1 RRGEGCGHL
10 TQRAVSVSDPAA
22 VVEERRAQHASSHRV
37 DATVIPSTARDVY
50 ASFIVGWVDR
60 ATPTRSLA
68 RRHLPWYT
76 PSAMPRADSVAGAS
90 VLVTGG
96 GGFIGSPLVPR
107 LRATPP
113 KRSVVLDS
121 PPSRTAPNL

>member
-1 RRGEGCGHL
+1 AASRSAPPPAVRPPPAPAKAAGAAADVDDALVGRRGEGRGPL

-50 ASFIVGWVDR
+50 ASFIVGWIDR

-76 PSAMPRADSVAGAS
+76 PSAMPRAESVARAS
-90 VLVTGG
+90 VLLT
-96 GGFIGSPLVPR
+96 
-107 LRATPP
+107 
-113 KRSVVLDS
+113 
-121 PPSRTAPNL
+121 